1 MRKVCLLTVLMAACF
16 QMAAQPAKKDLPDCP
31 FAPLEKSRIIFQG
44 DSPSFGVFFS
54 KLDTLMTAGKGN
66 VRIMHIG
73 GSHVQGGTMTRE
85 LRNDL
90 VGLCPAPDGGFGMV
104 FPFSAARTNN
114 PTGYTT
120 RFEGEWRVSKN
131 TQSNPEK
138 RLGLNG
144 MAITTGDPAS
154 SVTVST
160 VPRHPLAG
168 DGTYRFDRVT
178 VIGYSDGGG
187 LCPVVVAAPGDT
199 ILPVKAVGDSCMT
212 FILRNP
218 SDSVRVALGG
228 RDGEFTLTGI
238 LLDNPGPGVSVTGV
252 GVNGAAL
259 PSYAKCEDFVRD
271 LRLVNPDL
279 VVFGIGI
286 NDAAAANF
294 SPETFKKRYRD
305 LVARI
310 LSVNPD
316 CALLFITNNDSFR
329 RVRKGYAVNPNGAVA
344 EKVFMELGKECNAG
358 VFDLFDIMGG
368 EGSMRAWEKEGLA
381 KKDKVHF
388 TEKGYILVGDLLYNA
403 LVDAFSEYKEGR

>member
-1 MRKVCLLTVLMAACF
+1 
-16 QMAAQPAKKDLPDCP
+16 
-31 FAPLEKSRIIFQG
+31 
-44 DSPSFGVFFS
+44 
-54 KLDTLMTAGKGN
+54 
-66 VRIMHIG
+66 
-73 GSHVQGGTMTRE
+73 
-85 LRNDL
+85 
-90 VGLCPAPDGGFGMV
+90 
-104 FPFSAARTNN
+104 
-114 PTGYTT
+114 
-120 RFEGEWRVSKN
+120 
-131 TQSNPEK
+131 
-138 RLGLNG
+138 
-144 MAITTGDPAS
+144 
-154 SVTVST
+154 
-160 VPRHPLAG
+160 
-168 DGTYRFDRVT
+168 
-178 VIGYSDGGG
+178 
-187 LCPVVVAAPGDT
+187 VVVAAPGDT
-199 ILPVKAVGDSCMT
+199 ILPVKAAGDSCMT

-294 SPETFKKRYRD
+294 SPETFKKRYRE

-329 RVRKGYAVNPNGAVA
+329 RGRKGYAVNPNGAVA